1 MSIVELPAGA
11 ELPAGTDFPKSGRV
25 SVSEPDEEV
34 AQVRRREKEI
44 KAKRKL
50 TETPSML
57 DPVRNSAVVHL
68 VNKWLWLQHS
78 GRVHTP

>member
-11 ELPAGTDFPKSGRV
+11 VVPAETDFPRSGRV
-25 SVSEPDEEV
+25 SVSEPDDEV

-44 KAKRKL
+44 KTKRKL

-57 DPVRNSAVVHL
+57 DPVRSSDLCLHKRSAPAHV
-68 VNKWLWLQHS
+68 Q
-78 GRVHTP
+78 